1 MAAPYRGVPEDGRL
15 RQAVT
20 GCSEIV
26 AGLIRAFNLIA
37 GWARDNRLR
46 RQGAEKAQ
54 LDSLKT
60 RQQLRSKADAIDNAP
75 VSDSDSERDIL
86 KRL

>member
-1 MAAPYRGVPEDGRL
+1 MNW
-15 RQAVT
+15 T
-20 GCSEIV
+20 TIV

-37 GWARDNRLR
+37 GWARDTRLR
-46 RQGAEKAQ
+46 RQGRELAQ

-60 RQQLRSKADAIDNAP
+60 REKIRRKADDIDNAP
-75 VSDSDSERDIL
+75 VSDDDSERDIL